1 MNATKQ
7 ATRKGMAAP
16 KGMPLHVGSASLPDR
31 GVAPAALELEIR
43 VKLTPTEA
51 RLLRCLPIVGACVRQ
66 WRVPISAGDWRPH
79 PTMPGAEI
87 QFGAV

>member
-1 MNATKQ
+1 MNATAIKQ
-7 ATRKGMAAP
+7 TQRPGTP
-16 KGMPLHVGSASLPDR
+16 RHVGSASLPGNGGR
-31 GVAPAALELEIR
+31 PAALELEIR

-66 WRVPISAGDWRPH
+66 WRVPVSAGDWRPH

-87 QFGAV
+87 QFGAA